1 MKIDFK
7 LIKPVLEKHGPTIL
21 TGLASIGVLFTGYLV
36 HRADLK
42 NLGDI
47 AEAVL
52 FTDDSDIPMGETVK
66 RVTKKNWKLYIP
78 SAVSAVCTIG
88 CIVGAD
94 RWHVSKEGMLA
105 AAALMYKTSGEEL
118 EKKLREEFGD
128 EKVTEIKQKIAEEK
142 AEQNRPPWEERHPD
156 KMKIWEPYT
165 EQWFYASQKDILWAE
180 IVINKKLAQEME
192 VTLNDLLALYGCK
205 KTKKGEELGWTIEDE
220 CFTEIWACG
229 GALMGNWIDFCPQV
243 IENKDG
249 TTYFQMEY
257 VIHPVNIDEVYE
269 SHGCS
274 R

>member
-47 AEAVL
+47 TEAVL
-52 FTDDSDIPMGETVK
+52 FTDDSDIPVKETVK

-78 SAVSAVCTIG
+78 PAVSALCTIG

-118 EKKLREEFGD
+118 ETKLREEFGD
-128 EKVTEIKQKIAEEK
+128 EKVSEIKQKIAEEK
-142 AEQNRPPWEERHPD
+142 ADANRPPWQEKQPD
-156 KMKIWEPYT
+156 KMMIWEPYT
-165 EQWFYASQKDILWAE
+165 KQWFYASQKDILWDELMA
-180 IVINKKLAQEME
+180 NKMLAQKFT
-192 VTLNDLLALYGCK
+192 VTLADICRLYGLK
-205 KTKKGEELGWTIEDE
+205 PTKESKTLGWSYDDE
-220 CFTEIWACG
+220 TFCELASYY
-229 GALMGNWIDFCPQV
+229 GAGAWIDMCPQTCTRP
-243 IENKDG
+243 DG
-249 TTYFQMEY
+249 TEYFQMEY
-257 VIHPVNIDEVYE
+257 GIHPNDISEVLK
-269 SHGCS
+269 
-274 R
+274 